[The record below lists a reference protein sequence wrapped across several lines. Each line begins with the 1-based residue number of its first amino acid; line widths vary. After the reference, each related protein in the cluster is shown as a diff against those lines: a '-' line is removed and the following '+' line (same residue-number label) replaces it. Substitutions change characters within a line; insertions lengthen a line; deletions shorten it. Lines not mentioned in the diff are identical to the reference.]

1 MSINNYVLIHGQV
14 VEVSDDV
21 LMHWKYI
28 KKEKR
33 NGRWVYYYDQKAADR
48 ADYEIAKRY
57 QSAEKHTLKREQ
69 QLKTAKDRLN
79 KSGASLNSKVYY
91 GKQAKVVNTYKRSVV
106 NLESAKAA
114 QKKAYRKY
122 KTRNIKNF
130 AAKTISKGSVKVAN
144 LFSKLIPRKKK

>member
-1 MSINNYVLIHGQV
+1 MSKTNYVLIHGQL

-28 KKEKR
+28 KREKK
-33 NGRWVYYYDQKAADR
+33 NGRWVYYYDQKSADR

-57 QSAEKHTLKREQ
+57 QSAEKHTMKRQQ

-79 KSGASLNSKVYY
+79 KSGVSLNSKVYY
-91 GKQAKVVNTYKRSVV
+91 GNQAKIVNTYKRSVT

-130 AAKTISKGSVKVAN
+130 AAKTISKGAVKVAN
-144 LFSKLIPRKKK
+144 VFSRLIPKKKK

>member
-1 MSINNYVLIHGQV
+1 MSKTNYVLIHGQL

-21 LMHWKYI
+21 LIHWKYI
-28 KKEKR
+28 KREKK

-48 ADYEIAKRY
+48 ADYEISSRY
-57 QSAEKHTLKREQ
+57 KSAEKHTKKREQ
-69 QLKTAKDRLN
+69 QLKSAKNQLK
-79 KSGASLNSKVYY
+79 KSGVSLNSKVYY
-91 GKQAKVVNTYKRSVV
+91 GNQAKVANNYKRATT

-130 AAKTISKGSVKVAN
+130 AAKTISKGGVKVAN
-144 LFSKLIPRKKK
+144 LFSKLIPKKKK

>member
-1 MSINNYVLIHGQV
+1 MSKNNYILIHGQL

-28 KKEKR
+28 KREKK

-48 ADYEIAKRY
+48 ADYEIEKRY
-57 QSAEKHTLKREQ
+57 QSAEKHTTKRQQ
-69 QLKTAKDRLN
+69 QLKSAKKQLH
-79 KSGASLNSKVYY
+79 KSGASLKSKVHY
-91 GKQAKVVNTYKRSVV
+91 GNQAKVVNTYKRSVT

-130 AAKTISKGSVKVAN
+130 AAKTISKGTVKVAN
-144 LFSKLIPRKKK
+144 LFSKLIPKKKK